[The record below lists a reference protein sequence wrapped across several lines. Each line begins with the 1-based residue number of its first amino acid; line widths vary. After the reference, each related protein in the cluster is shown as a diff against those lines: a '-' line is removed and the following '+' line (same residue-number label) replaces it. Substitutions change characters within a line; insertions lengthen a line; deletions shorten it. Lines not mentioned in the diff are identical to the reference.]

1 MIRGITDM
9 QDGTEV
15 STDRITADGT
25 AAGILSGRDIIRDT
39 IRDII
44 LTTST
49 HGKARDIRPDPTECS
64 QAGQPA
70 EEALELHPHHAEA

>member
-25 AAGILSGRDIIRDT
+25 AAGIHSGRDIIRDT
-39 IRDII
+39 TRDI
-44 LTTST
+44 TTST
-49 HGKARDIRPDPTECS
+49 HGKARDIRPDQTECS

-70 EEALELHPHHAEA
+70 EEAWELHPHHAEA